1 MCGVFS
7 GVFEELGFLSSVTA
21 YETFKEGELQL
32 PGTNGGSLRGFLGTH
47 LPHRQE
53 RLFDFKS
60 VALAGIDFKNSTY
73 K

>member
-1 MCGVFS
+1 MSRDTSRF
-7 GVFEELGFLSSVTA
+7 
-21 YETFKEGELQL
+21 EGEFKV
-32 PGTNGGSLRGFLGTH
+32 PSPKGFLGIH

-60 VALAGIDFKNSTY
+60 VALAGIDAKNSTY